1 MAIQHTITDEGSHV
15 LIVSTGYVP
24 SKQRL
29 NKQTHNLR
37 KLKDGQGTEFL
48 RISQGPTVIQDIYHA
63 DVVSPVTGNI
73 SALEVVI
80 GPYFFSVGRGGY
92 SFYKEITIT
101 SAELLNNLD
110 WGFGA
115 NPFVVLPA
123 ITNGY
128 YPRWVAVHE
137 NHFGGT
143 AYTNTSPAGFYS
155 QIPAAGSSTLLV
167 SLPVTAM
174 NYAGD
179 RVITNIQPQM
189 NVSNVMPIHGTGE
202 QIIFKLANSTNQTGG
217 NGYVVLKIWY
227 DTETFAT

>member
-15 LIVSTGYVP
+15 LIVSTGYQP
-24 SKQRL
+24 SRQRI
-29 NKQTHNLR
+29 NKQTHDL
-37 KLKDGQGTEFL
+37 KKMKDGQGVEFL
-48 RISQGPTVIQDIYHA
+48 RISSGPTTILDIYHA
-63 DVVSPVTGNI
+63 EVASPVTGNI
-73 SALEVVI
+73 AALEVVI
-80 GPYFFSVGRGGY
+80 GPYFFNSGRGGY

-101 SAELLNNLD
+101 SAELLANLD
-110 WGFGA
+110 WGGGA

-137 NHFGGT
+137 NHFGGK
-143 AYTNTSPAGFYS
+143 AYTNVSPAGFYS
-155 QIPAAGSSTLLV
+155 QVPASGTATLLV
-167 SLPVTAM
+167 SLPITAM

-179 RVITNIQPQM
+179 RVIPNIQPQM
-189 NVSNVMPIHGTGE
+189 NVSHVMPIHGLGE
-202 QIIFKLANSTNQTGG
+202 QIIFKLTNSTNQTGG